1 MKENQK
7 GESMESEVLLSII
20 LPVFR
25 VEKYIRE
32 CLNSILPQLNDKT
45 QLIIVDDCGLDASIK
60 ICEDMTKEWMNV
72 TIKNREKNGGLSAAR
87 NTGLE
92 EATGKYVWFIDSDD
106 YIANDAIEDLFHYMT
121 EDDYD
126 VIQFNHFRFGG
137 GNTEVG

>member
-1 MKENQK
+1 
-7 GESMESEVLLSII
+7 MESEILLSII
-20 LPVFR
+20 LPVFG
-25 VEKYIRE
+25 VENYIRE

-60 ICEDMTKEWMNV
+60 ICEDMTKGRMNV
-72 TIKNREKNGGLSAAR
+72 IIKNRKKNGGLSAAR

-106 YIANDAIEDLFHYMT
+106 YITNDAIEDLFHYMAV
-121 EDDYD
+121 DDYD

-137 GNTEVG
+137 VHTKVG